1 GKAHRVSFFRGG
13 GLNGRPRA
21 PHDMPHWGRPSG
33 AFAGG
38 SGEMWKDEFE
48 ARRRRFLD
56 VGDESDDGYQR
67 VHLDPAAFKSRSADR
82 LPREEFTGD
91 DLLFT
96 GYDLGSAWGERR
108 ADDTSYE
115 RRPQRPQDD
124 DYYHDNALT
133 RSPREDILVQSAKE
147 KLRRARVK
155 GKTNVSLSVEEMA
168 ALERSST
175 QSRDTSEPSTPSK
188 NKTRGSRSSSTTS
201 LTSTRPRR
209 TSIGLFGSTSPSHS
223 RSRTPKTSRKP
234 SNEQQP
240 VARAPSSTPPAFMI
254 RGPDGVP
261 MYAPTDY
268 YPSGSS
274 RRPSSNSTRN
284 VTPPYEA
291 YSARGYGSELRA
303 TPSTSSRALYDEN
316 AWTSSSRPAPGVAYP
331 DMLGPSSSPGAQS
344 HQAPMPSSDVS
355 YAKLR
360 RAPQGSPLYNVEA
373 AFDRGEREA
382 EMVRGARPA
391 SSGSSSDDSG
401 GQGVRI
407 EVEPGFGLRRVPIS
421 SKSSGTVRRKGRR

>member
-1 GKAHRVSFFRGG
+1 
-13 GLNGRPRA
+13 
-21 PHDMPHWGRPSG
+21 M
-33 AFAGG
+33 
-38 SGEMWKDEFE
+38 E
-48 ARRRRFLD
+48 

-67 VHLDPAAFKSRSADR
+67 VYLDPAAFKSKSADR
-82 LPREEFTGD
+82 LPQEEFTGD

-96 GYDLGSAWGERR
+96 GYDLGSARGERR
-108 ADDTSYE
+108 ADNTDYE
-115 RRPQRPQDD
+115 RRLQQPQDD
-124 DYYHDNALT
+124 YYYNTDNNLA
-133 RSPREDILVQSAKE
+133 RSSREDMLVQSARE

-201 LTSTRPRR
+201 LTNTRPRR
-209 TSIGLFGSTSPSHS
+209 TSIGLFGSTSPSQS
-223 RSRTPKTSRKP
+223 RSRTPKNSRKP

-240 VARAPSSTPPAFMI
+240 VARASGSTPPAFMI

-268 YPSGSS
+268 HPSLVSS

-303 TPSTSSRALYDEN
+303 PSSASSRALYDEN
-316 AWTSSSRPAPGVAYP
+316 AWTSSSRSTPGVAYP
-331 DMLGPSSSPGAQS
+331 DMLGPSSSPGGPS
-344 HQAPMPSSDVS
+344 HQAPIPSSDVS

-373 AFDRGEREA
+373 AFDRRDREA
-382 EMVRGARPA
+382 DMVSGARPA

-407 EVEPGFGLRRVPIS
+407 EVEPGFGLRRVPVS